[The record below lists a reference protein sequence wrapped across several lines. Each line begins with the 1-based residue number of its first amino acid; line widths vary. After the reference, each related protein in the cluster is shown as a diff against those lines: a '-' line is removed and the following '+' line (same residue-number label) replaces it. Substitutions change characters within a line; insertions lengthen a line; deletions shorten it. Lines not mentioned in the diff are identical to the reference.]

1 MKKFILIT
9 ILMMSFNALAV
20 KRCEVYSIQ
29 HKDYS
34 NTWRDLAR
42 MNQNGLYSAI
52 VGGSPWLDA
61 RNFKDTIQKCF
72 TGLTT
77 NNNRIRC
84 KCVRNYGIDENQL
97 SDLIAKKVA
106 EQVTL
111 RLQER
116 NDEEFNLHRQETFAL
131 HNKFVEKMNEFVNVI
146 TEFISSK

>member
-1 MKKFILIT
+1 
-9 ILMMSFNALAV
+9 
-20 KRCEVYSIQ
+20 
-29 HKDYS
+29 
-34 NTWRDLAR
+34 

-52 VGGSPWLDA
+52 AGGSPWLDA

-72 TGLTT
+72 TGLST

-106 EQVTL
+106 EQVTQ

-116 NDEEFNLHRQETFAL
+116 NDEDFNRHREETFEL
-131 HNKFVEKMNEFVNVI
+131 HNLFVTKMNEFI
-146 TEFISSK
+146 DAISKFVVGGNK